1 MTEKRPPT
9 SSVAALVMARTMQLV
24 ARGTVDDPEMMAD
37 AIEYENRALAAI
49 KLHLSVLPEKPR
61 QLRLP
66 GF

>member
-9 SSVAALVMARTMQLV
+9 SSVAALVMAKTMQLV
-24 ARGTVDDPEMMAD
+24 ARDRDDPEMMAD
-37 AIEYENRALAAI
+37 ANEYENRALAAI